1 MTPDLTYWRLLA
13 VTALAGFALL
23 ATFVTAPE
31 LDLIVAARF
40 FDGAG
45 FGLWA
50 EEVALGRRVYTAVFW
65 ALCVVAALG
74 LAQRLAL
81 RRHTNT
87 PLRVWLFAAAVP
99 ALGPGLLV
107 NAVLK
112 ENWGRARPDAL
123 SLFGGEA
130 RFALPFEM
138 SHECA
143 SNCSFASG
151 EGSSAA
157 AVLVVLVGLFGHRLS
172 GWVFRP
178 LLVILGA
185 GWLTGVAL
193 LRMIPGKHFLS
204 DTLFAFILVAL
215 IGLLLYALLGIA
227 NQRQRTSLR
236 GMLSDLVA
244 LPRVLL
250 ARRRTAATPA
260 A

>member
-13 VTALAGFALL
+13 LTALAGFGLL
-23 ATFVTAPE
+23 ATFVAAPE
-31 LDLIVAARF
+31 LDLMAAAAF

-50 EEVALGRRVYTAVFW
+50 EEVALGRRIYTAAFW

-74 LAQRLAL
+74 LVQRLAL
-81 RRHTNT
+81 PQRTTT

-123 SLFGGEA
+123 TLFGGEA
-130 RFALPFEM
+130 RFALPFEI
-138 SHECA
+138 SYECVA
-143 SNCSFASG
+143 NCSFASG

-172 GWVFRP
+172 GWVLRP
-178 LLVILGA
+178 LLVVLGA
-185 GWLTGVAL
+185 AWVAGAAL

-215 IGLLLYALLGIA
+215 VGLALYALLGIG
-227 NQRQRTSLR
+227 RQRRRAGLR
-236 GMLSDLVA
+236 AMLVDLLTAPRA
-244 LPRVLL
+244 LVDRG
-250 ARRRTAATPA
+250 RTAVA
-260 A
+260 ARG